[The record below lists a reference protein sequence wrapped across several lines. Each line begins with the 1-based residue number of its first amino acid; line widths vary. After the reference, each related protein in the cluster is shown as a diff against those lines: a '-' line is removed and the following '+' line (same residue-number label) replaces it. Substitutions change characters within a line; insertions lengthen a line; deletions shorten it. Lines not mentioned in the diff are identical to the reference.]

1 MAINRASIAKELLPG
16 LNAVFGMEYGEV
28 NNEHEPLY
36 EIENSDRAFEEEV
49 LFTGF
54 GTAPTKGEGASVSYD
69 DAQESYTARYTAE
82 TVALAFAVTEE
93 AMEDNLYDTFAKLR
107 ARGLARAMAN
117 TKQVKAAN
125 IYNNGFTDTIGD
137 GAAFFSAS
145 HPTISDGLQ
154 SNLLGAADLS
164 EATLETALTAI
175 QKIKDDRGI
184 LIGASAVS
192 LHIPVDY
199 WAVADRVLSSPGN
212 TQTSAADANP
222 TRTPS
227 MQPVTWGWFLKVTT
241 LTVALLTR
249 MHGLLKRTY
258 RTARRCL
265 CGRRFRPRW
274 SRTSILAIFDSKHGS
289 VTASVCRIG
298 VAGLVVL
305 VNQQMR
311 EGGFGHSLF
320 ILKGEINGYEY

>member
-1 MAINRASIAKELLPG
+1 MAINRASISKELLPG

-28 NNEHEPLY
+28 NNEHEPLF

-107 ARGLARAMAN
+107 AKGLARAMAN

-125 IYNNGFTDTIGD
+125 IYNNGFSDTIGD
-137 GAAFFSAS
+137 GAAFFSAA
-145 HPTISDGLQ
+145 HPTISDGNQ
-154 SNLLGAADLS
+154 SNLLAASDLS
-164 EATLETALTAI
+164 EATLETALTTA

-184 LIGASAVS
+184 LIGASVVS

-199 WAVADRVLSSPGN
+199 WAVADKILSSPGN
-212 TQTSAADANP
+212 TGTSAAAANP
-222 TRTPS
+222 NTNAINAIRNMGMVPEGYFINRRLTD
-227 MQPVTWGWFLKVTT
+227 TDAWFMKTDVPNGTKMFVRSPLQTK
-241 LTVALLTR
+241 
-249 MHGLLKRTY
+249 ME
-258 RTARRCL
+258 
-265 CGRRFRPRW
+265 PD
-274 SRTSILAIFDSKHGS
+274 FDSGNLRFKARERYSFGVSDWRGFFGS
-289 VTASVCRIG
+289 
-298 VAGLVVL
+298 AG
-305 VNQQMR
+305 
-311 EGGFGHSLF
+311 
-320 ILKGEINGYEY
+320 

>member
-1 MAINRASIAKELLPG
+1 MAINRASISKELLPG

-54 GTAPTKGEGASVSYD
+54 GTAPTKGEGAAVTYD
-69 DAQESYTARYTAE
+69 DASESYTARYTAE

-107 ARGLARAMAN
+107 AKGLARAMAN

-125 IYNNGFTDTIGD
+125 IYNNGFADTIGD

-145 HPTISDGLQ
+145 HPTISDGNQ

-164 EATLETALTAI
+164 EATLETALTSI
-175 QKIKDDRGI
+175 QKTKDDRGI
-184 LIGASAVS
+184 LIGASAIS

-212 TQTSAADANP
+212 TQASAASGATSGGFNTNAINA
-222 TRTPS
+222 TRHMGMIPE
-227 MQPVTWGWFLKVTT
+227 GYFIN
-241 LTVALLTR
+241 
-249 MHGLLKRTY
+249 
-258 RTARRCL
+258 
-265 CGRRFRPRW
+265 RRFTDTDAWFVKTDVPNGTKMFVRSPLQ
-274 SRTSILAIFDSKHGS
+274 TKMEPDFDTGNLRFKARERYSFGVSDWRGWYGS
-289 VTASVCRIG
+289 
-298 VAGLVVL
+298 AG
-305 VNQQMR
+305 
-311 EGGFGHSLF
+311 
-320 ILKGEINGYEY
+320 